1 MAEKKW
7 TTRNKTI
14 FYNKEVKKWFYFAI
28 ETLIT
33 AILGAL
39 IGFFF
44 QGSWTVGFIVFGL
57 LLFSLMIYLIILV
70 VSEHKVSI
78 TAIMQSGLSNKRYED
93 VIKYG
98 YAMSRVLFTSHHND
112 IRVNLGEY
120 MMSAL
125 DALQNEKY
133 NSRKEHYVISIGKEQ
148 KTIAQIKSE
157 ILIDDI
163 GFSLYLSGDSKN
175 AILNILEGMKT
186 ARLQIHEILNNDNIS
201 EEIKKKCIY
210 PFVSIIV
217 KGYRHISGIY
227 YESNTSLEYAK
238 HIERIIQVIM
248 SNGIILSDYGVCH
261 NRNKELCDKNVPG
274 MFCLKQNKKSCIRN
288 NIFKLFFEHQQIS
301 QSTPKKLETFLEL
314 NKFAEITS
322 KEIVFDTQILNMLNT
337 EQRTGIVSEQ
347 CYTWARNIV
356 KKLQRIIHMQTGYFV
371 SDEEWQMEIEE
382 AKVFAQLYLNGGA
395 NIKTDENSTETDFY
409 TIANKDSL
417 GKRELRYLSLWC
429 EISLID
435 LYQKSIFNES
445 DMDKND
451 KIEDVIIMLLKTR
464 DLCRGQRTD
473 LFVRAS
479 AYLIKAYAL
488 EYQLNYRYSTAED
501 IRNKRSK
508 KIMILQKKIKS
519 IRNETREYR
528 HKDDYLV
535 ENEYKIAKKFCKLC
549 RKDLKKKI
557 KCKKKNTNKD
567 LLFPIITRPINTS
580 FHLYDKLP
588 LDEITQELID
598 SIKKHWRIS

>member
-14 FYNKEVKKWFYFAI
+14 FYNKDVKKWFYFAI

-44 QGSWTVGFIVFGL
+44 QGSWIVGFIVFGL
-57 LLFSLMIYLIILV
+57 LLFSLMIYLIIMV

-78 TAIMQSGLSNKRYED
+78 TAIMQSGLSNKSYEE

-112 IRVNLGEY
+112 IRVKLGEY

-125 DALQNEKY
+125 EALQNEKY
-133 NSRKEHYVISIGKEQ
+133 NSKKEHYVVSIEKEN
-148 KTIAQIKSE
+148 KSIAQIKSE

-175 AILNILEGMKT
+175 AILNILEGMRT
-186 ARLQIHEILNNDNIS
+186 ARLQIHEVLNNGNIS
-201 EEIKKKCIY
+201 EEAKKKCIS

-217 KGYRHISGIY
+217 KGYRHLSGIY
-227 YESNTSLEYAK
+227 YDSDKSLNYAK

-261 NRNKELCDKNVPG
+261 NRNIELCDKNVPG
-274 MFCLKQNKKSCIRN
+274 IYCLINDKRSCIRN
-288 NIFKLFFEHQQIS
+288 NIFKLFFEHQQLS
-301 QSTPKKLETFLEL
+301 KSTPQKLESFLDL

-322 KEIVFDTQILNMLNT
+322 KEIVFDTKILNMLNI
-337 EQRTGIVSEQ
+337 EQRTSIVSEQ
-347 CYTWARNIV
+347 CYTWSRNIV
-356 KKLQRIIHMQTGYFV
+356 KKLQRIVHMQTGYFV
-371 SDEEWQMEIEE
+371 SDDEWQMQIEE

-395 NIKTDENSTETDFY
+395 NIITDCDSSETDFY
-409 TIANKDSL
+409 TVANKDSI

-451 KIEDVIIMLLKTR
+451 KIEDVIVMLLKTR

-473 LFVRAS
+473 LFVRTS

-501 IRNKRSK
+501 IRNKRSI
-508 KIMILQKKIKS
+508 KILILQKKIKS

-535 ENEYKIAKKFCKLC
+535 ENEYKLAIKFCKLW
-549 RKDLKKKI
+549 RKELKKNI
-557 KCKKKNTNKD
+557 KCKKKNANKD
-567 LLFPIITRPINTS
+567 LFFSIISRPVNTR
-580 FHLYDKLP
+580 FHLQDKLP
-588 LDEITQELID
+588 LDEISPELID